1 MPARKLC
8 FCLLSVALAAT
19 ALSSGCRDHHD
30 HRDDQAAPVATQ
42 PAQPAPVVNE
52 TVIYNQWE
60 TETHRAHVDLE
71 KRKAE
76 EQKEYRDWREKH
88 DHR

>member
-1 MPARKLC
+1 
-8 FCLLSVALAAT
+8 
-19 ALSSGCRDHHD
+19 
-30 HRDDQAAPVATQ
+30 VATQ